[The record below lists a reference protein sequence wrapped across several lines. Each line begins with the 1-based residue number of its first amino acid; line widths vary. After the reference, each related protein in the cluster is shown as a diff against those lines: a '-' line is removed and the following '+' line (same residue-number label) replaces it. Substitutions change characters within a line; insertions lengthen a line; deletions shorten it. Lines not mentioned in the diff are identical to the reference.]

1 METLVNSA
9 ELMGWFDKQF
19 KIKASTVETYISD
32 FELVYGTSMQ
42 QEVNVL
48 VDPVEGKQRITFIE
62 DGDKMNLYFELEV
75 RILNP
80 LNERQDAATVIL
92 EVVADVELDVD
103 IDYRLTGK
111 LIDIDM
117 KVLDFKPYYFTHTT
131 K

>member
-1 METLVNSA
+1 M
-9 ELMGWFDKQF
+9 
-19 KIKASTVETYISD
+19 
-32 FELVYGTSMQ
+32 
-42 QEVNVL
+42 
-48 VDPVEGKQRITFIE
+48 EGKQRITFIE

-80 LNERQDAATVIL
+80 LNERQDAAIVIL